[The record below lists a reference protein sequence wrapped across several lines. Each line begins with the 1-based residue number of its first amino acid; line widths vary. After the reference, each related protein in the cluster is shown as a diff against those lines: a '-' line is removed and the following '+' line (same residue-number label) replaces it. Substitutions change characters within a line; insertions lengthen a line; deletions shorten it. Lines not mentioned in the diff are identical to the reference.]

1 MTTIGIDLEQFV
13 RDPYATGIQRVL
25 HQLAMNWP
33 NDMAVAE
40 FVVPVGDRFGLLNS
54 AQATELLAIA
64 FTPREAEVDLRDHV
78 NEYLINTVTTTVPLG
93 DLLSIY
99 DAWLLPEVSYLPRVF
114 ERLDVFHRCMRTTMI
129 GYDTLPQTHPAN
141 YRFVPGSAVWVS
153 EYFRWLSTIE
163 SVVCISEYAQ
173 TSILD
178 RLRRDRTLATT
189 VAHPGGDHLAIRA
202 GNPPA
207 DGEPTRFI
215 RVGTMEA
222 RKCPQEI
229 LAGFRAARAAGANAE
244 LMFVG
249 RASSSDEAIN
259 ADVRAAIRQGLPVT
273 WIEHAADE
281 QVHDIINGGS
291 AFLSIGIEGYGIPVL
306 EAIRLGTP
314 VLYDGIQPA
323 GDLMAGRGAQRV
335 AAGAVDELAQMFTH
349 YSEPGALAGLRADL
363 TPGAVPTWAEFARGV
378 VAAAQPL

>member
-1 MTTIGIDLEQFV
+1 MSTIGIDLEQFV

-25 HQLAMNWP
+25 HQLAKNWP
-33 NDMAVAE
+33 NDVAVAE

-64 FTPREAEVDLRDHV
+64 FTPREAGVDLRDHV
-78 NEYLINTVTTTVPLG
+78 NDYLMNTVTTTVPLG
-93 DLLSIY
+93 ELLAIY
-99 DAWLLPEVSYLPRVF
+99 DAWLLPEVSYLPSVF

-229 LAGFRAARAAGANAE
+229 LAGFRTARANGANAE
-244 LMFVG
+244 LVFVG
-249 RASSSDEAIN
+249 RASSSDDAIN
-259 ADVRAAIRQGLPVT
+259 DDIRLAIRQGLPVT

-281 QVHDIINGGS
+281 QVHDLIGGSS

-314 VLYDGIQPA
+314 VLFDGSQPA
-323 GDLMAGRGAQRV
+323 GDLMAGSGARRV
-335 AAGAVDELAQMFTH
+335 AAGDVAELAQMFTH
-349 YSEPGALAGLRADL
+349 YSAPGALAVLRAEL
-363 TPGAVPTWAEFARGV
+363 APAAVPTWASFAGGV
-378 VAAAQPL
+378 VAAAQPR

>member
-1 MTTIGIDLEQFV
+1 
-13 RDPYATGIQRVL
+13 
-25 HQLAMNWP
+25 
-33 NDMAVAE
+33 
-40 FVVPVGDRFGLLNS
+40 
-54 AQATELLAIA
+54 
-64 FTPREAEVDLRDHV
+64 
-78 NEYLINTVTTTVPLG
+78 
-93 DLLSIY
+93 
-99 DAWLLPEVSYLPRVF
+99 VF
-114 ERLDVFHRCMRTTMI
+114 ERLDIFHRCMRTTMI

-163 SVVCISEYAQ
+163 SVVCISDYAQ

-189 VAHPGGDHLAIRA
+189 VAHPGGDHLSVRA
-202 GNPPA
+202 GNPPTG
-207 DGEPTRFI
+207 DEPTRFI

-222 RKCPQEI
+222 RKSPQEI

-273 WIEHAADE
+273 WIEHASDE
-281 QVHDIINGGS
+281 QVHDLVNSSS
-291 AFLSIGIEGYGIPVL
+291 AFLSFGIEGYGIPVL

-363 TPGAVPTWAEFARGV
+363 VPGAVPTWAEFARGV

>member
-1 MTTIGIDLEQFV
+1 MSTIGIDLEQFV

-25 HQLAMNWP
+25 HQLAKNWP

-64 FTPREAEVDLRDHV
+64 FTPRGEGVDLRDLV
-78 NEYLINTVTTTVPLG
+78 NEYLSENVTTTVPLG
-93 DLLSIY
+93 DLLAIF
-99 DAWLLPEVSYLPRVF
+99 DAWLLPEVSYLPSVF

-222 RKCPQEI
+222 RKSPQEI

-244 LMFVG
+244 LVFVG
-249 RASSSDEAIN
+249 RASSSDDAIN
-259 ADVRAAIRQGLPVT
+259 DDIRLAIRQGLPVT
-273 WIEHAADE
+273 WIEHAAAE

-323 GDLMAGRGAQRV
+323 GDLMAGSGAQRV
-335 AAGAVDELAQMFTH
+335 AAGGVDELAQMFTH

-363 TPGAVPTWAEFARGV
+363 VPGAVPTWAEFARGV
-378 VAAAQPL
+378 VAAARPL

>member
-33 NDMAVAE
+33 NDMALAE

-207 DGEPTRFI
+207 DGEPTRFV

-222 RKCPQEI
+222 RKSPQEI

-244 LMFVG
+244 LVFVG
-249 RASSSDEAIN
+249 RASSSDDAIN
-259 ADVRAAIRQGLPVT
+259 DDIRLAIRQGLPVT

-335 AAGAVDELAQMFTH
+335 AAGGVDELAQMFTH

-363 TPGAVPTWAEFARGV
+363 TPGAVPTWGSFARGV

>member
-1 MTTIGIDLEQFV
+1 MATIGIDLEQFV
-13 RDPYATGIQRVL
+13 RDPYASGIQRVL
-25 HQLAMNWP
+25 HQLAKNWP
-33 NDMAVAE
+33 SDMAAAE
-40 FVVPVGDRFGLLNS
+40 FVVPVGDRFGLLDS

-64 FTPREAEVDLRDHV
+64 FTPREAGVDLRDLV
-78 NEYLINTVTTTVPLG
+78 NDYLTENVTTTVPLG
-93 DLLSIY
+93 DLLAIY
-99 DAWLLPEVSYLPRVF
+99 DAWLLPEVSYLPSVF

-189 VAHPGGDHLAIRA
+189 VAHPGGDHLAICA

-207 DGEPTRFI
+207 AGEPTRFI

-222 RKCPQEI
+222 RKSPQEI
-229 LAGFRAARAAGANAE
+229 LAGFRAARANGANAE
-244 LMFVG
+244 LFFVG

-259 ADVRAAIRQGLPVT
+259 EDIRMAIRQGLPVT

-281 QVHDIINGGS
+281 QVHDLINASS

-314 VLYDGIQPA
+314 VLFDGVQPA
-323 GDLMAGRGAQRV
+323 GDLMVGRGAQRV
-335 AAGAVDELAQMFTH
+335 AAGGVDELAQMFID
-349 YSEPGALAGLRADL
+349 YSAPGALAALRVELAPGL
-363 TPGAVPTWAEFARGV
+363 VPTWGSFARGV
-378 VAAAQPL
+378 AAAARPL

>member
-1 MTTIGIDLEQFV
+1 MSTIGIDLEQFV

-25 HQLAMNWP
+25 HQLAKNWP

-64 FTPREAEVDLRDHV
+64 FTPRGEGVDLRDLV
-78 NEYLINTVTTTVPLG
+78 NEYLSENVTTTVPLG
-93 DLLSIY
+93 DLLAIC
-99 DAWLLPEVSYLPRVF
+99 DAWLLPEVSYLPSVF
-114 ERLDVFHRCMRTTMI
+114 ERLDIFHRCMRTTMI

-244 LMFVG
+244 LVFVG
-249 RASSSDEAIN
+249 RASSSDDAIN
-259 ADVRAAIRQGLPVT
+259 DDIRLAIRQGLPVT

-335 AAGAVDELAQMFTH
+335 AAGGVDELAQMFTH

>member
-64 FTPREAEVDLRDHV
+64 FTPREEEVDLRDHV

-244 LMFVG
+244 LVFVG
-249 RASSSDEAIN
+249 RASSSDDAIN
-259 ADVRAAIRQGLPVT
+259 DDIRLAIRQGLPVT

-349 YSEPGALAGLRADL
+349 YSEPGALAGLQADL
-363 TPGAVPTWAEFARGV
+363 TPAAVPTWASFARGV

>member
-222 RKCPQEI
+222 RKSPQEI

-244 LMFVG
+244 LVFVG
-249 RASSSDEAIN
+249 RASSSDDAIN
-259 ADVRAAIRQGLPVT
+259 DDIRLAIRQGLPVT

>member
-1 MTTIGIDLEQFV
+1 
-13 RDPYATGIQRVL
+13 
-25 HQLAMNWP
+25 
-33 NDMAVAE
+33 
-40 FVVPVGDRFGLLNS
+40 
-54 AQATELLAIA
+54 
-64 FTPREAEVDLRDHV
+64 
-78 NEYLINTVTTTVPLG
+78 
-93 DLLSIY
+93 
-99 DAWLLPEVSYLPRVF
+99 
-114 ERLDVFHRCMRTTMI
+114 
-129 GYDTLPQTHPAN
+129 
-141 YRFVPGSAVWVS
+141 
-153 EYFRWLSTIE
+153 
-163 SVVCISEYAQ
+163 
-173 TSILD
+173 
-178 RLRRDRTLATT
+178 
-189 VAHPGGDHLAIRA
+189 
-202 GNPPA
+202 
-207 DGEPTRFI
+207 
-215 RVGTMEA
+215 MEA

-244 LMFVG
+244 LVFVG
-249 RASSSDEAIN
+249 RASSSDDAIN
-259 ADVRAAIRQGLPVT
+259 DDIRLAIRQGLPVT

-363 TPGAVPTWAEFARGV
+363 VPGAVPTWAEFARGV

>member
-64 FTPREAEVDLRDHV
+64 FTPREAEVDLSDHV
-78 NEYLINTVTTTVPLG
+78 NDYLLNTVTTTVPVG

-222 RKCPQEI
+222 RKSPQEI

-244 LMFVG
+244 LVFVG
-249 RASSSDEAIN
+249 RASSSDDAIN
-259 ADVRAAIRQGLPVT
+259 DDIRLAIRQGLPVT

-335 AAGAVDELAQMFTH
+335 AAGGVDELAQMFTH
-349 YSEPGALAGLRADL
+349 YSEPGELAGLRADL

>member
-1 MTTIGIDLEQFV
+1 MSTIGIDLEQFV

-173 TSILD
+173 MSILD

-222 RKCPQEI
+222 RKSPQEI

-244 LMFVG
+244 LVFVG
-249 RASSSDEAIN
+249 RASSSDDAIN
-259 ADVRAAIRQGLPVT
+259 DDIRLAIRQGLPVT

-323 GDLMAGRGAQRV
+323 GDLMAGRGAERV

-363 TPGAVPTWAEFARGV
+363 TPAEVPTWAEFARGV

>member
-1 MTTIGIDLEQFV
+1 MSTIGIDLEQFV

-25 HQLAMNWP
+25 HQLAKNWP
-33 NDMAVAE
+33 NDVAVAE

-64 FTPREAEVDLRDHV
+64 FTPREAGVDLRDHV
-78 NEYLINTVTTTVPLG
+78 NDYLMNTVTTTVPLG

-99 DAWLLPEVSYLPRVF
+99 DAWLLPEVSYLPSVF

-229 LAGFRAARAAGANAE
+229 LAGFRTARANGANAE
-244 LMFVG
+244 LVFVG
-249 RASSSDEAIN
+249 RASSSDDAIN
-259 ADVRAAIRQGLPVT
+259 DDIRLAIRQGLPVT

-314 VLYDGIQPA
+314 VLFDGSQPA
-323 GDLMAGRGAQRV
+323 CDLMAGSGAQRV
-335 AAGAVDELAQMFTH
+335 AAGGVAELAQMFTQ
-349 YSEPGALAGLRADL
+349 YSAPGALAALRAEL
-363 TPGAVPTWAEFARGV
+363 APAAVPTWASFARGV
-378 VAAAQPL
+378 VAAAKPR

>member
-33 NDMAVAE
+33 NEMAVAE

-78 NEYLINTVTTTVPLG
+78 NDYLLNTVTTTVPLG

-189 VAHPGGDHLAIRA
+189 VARPGGDHLAIRA

-207 DGEPTRFI
+207 DGEPTRFV

-222 RKCPQEI
+222 RKNPQEI

-244 LMFVG
+244 LVFVG
-249 RASSSDEAIN
+249 RASSSDDAIN
-259 ADVRAAIRQGLPVT
+259 DDIRLAIRQGLPVT

-335 AAGAVDELAQMFTH
+335 VAGGVDELAQMFTQ
-349 YSEPGALAGLRADL
+349 YSEPGALAGLQADL
-363 TPGAVPTWAEFARGV
+363 APGAVPTWAEFARGV
-378 VAAAQPL
+378 VAAARPL

>member
-1 MTTIGIDLEQFV
+1 MSTIGIDLEQFV

-25 HQLAMNWP
+25 HQLAKNWP

-64 FTPREAEVDLRDHV
+64 FTPCEEEVDLRDHV

-244 LMFVG
+244 LVFVG
-249 RASSSDEAIN
+249 RASSSDDAIN
-259 ADVRAAIRQGLPVT
+259 DDIRLAIRQGLPVT
-273 WIEHAADE
+273 WIEHASDE

-335 AAGAVDELAQMFTH
+335 AAGGVNELAQMFTH
-349 YSEPGALAGLRADL
+349 YSEPGALAGLQADL
-363 TPGAVPTWAEFARGV
+363 APAAVPTWASFARGV

>member
-25 HQLAMNWP
+25 HQLAKNWP
-33 NDMAVAE
+33 NDVAVAE

-64 FTPREAEVDLRDHV
+64 FTPREAGVDLRDHV
-78 NEYLINTVTTTVPLG
+78 NDYLMNTVTTTVPLG

-99 DAWLLPEVSYLPRVF
+99 DAWLLPEVSYLPSVF

-229 LAGFRAARAAGANAE
+229 LAGFRTARANGANAE
-244 LMFVG
+244 LVFVG
-249 RASSSDEAIN
+249 RASSSDDAIN
-259 ADVRAAIRQGLPVT
+259 DDIRLAIRQGLPVT

-314 VLYDGIQPA
+314 VLFDGSQPA
-323 GDLMAGRGAQRV
+323 GDLMAGSGAQRV
-335 AAGAVDELAQMFTH
+335 AAGGVAELAQMFTQ
-349 YSEPGALAGLRADL
+349 YSAPGALAALRAEL
-363 TPGAVPTWAEFARGV
+363 APAAVPTWASFARGV
-378 VAAAQPL
+378 VAAAKPR

>member
-141 YRFVPGSAVWVS
+141 YRFVPGFAVWVS

-222 RKCPQEI
+222 RKSPQEI

-244 LMFVG
+244 LVFVG
-249 RASSSDEAIN
+249 RASSSDDAIN
-259 ADVRAAIRQGLPVT
+259 DDIRLAIRQGLPVT

-363 TPGAVPTWAEFARGV
+363 APGAVPTWGSFARGV
-378 VAAAQPL
+378 VAAARPL

>member
-78 NEYLINTVTTTVPLG
+78 NEYLLNTVTTTVPLG

-189 VAHPGGDHLAIRA
+189 VARPGGDHLAIRA

-207 DGEPTRFI
+207 DGEPTRFV

-222 RKCPQEI
+222 RKNPQEI

-244 LMFVG
+244 LVFVG
-249 RASSSDEAIN
+249 RASSSDDAIN
-259 ADVRAAIRQGLPVT
+259 DDIRLAIRQGLPVT

-314 VLYDGIQPA
+314 VLFDGIQPA
-323 GDLMAGRGAQRV
+323 GDLMVGSGAQRV
-335 AAGAVDELAQMFTH
+335 AAGGVDELAQMFTQ
-349 YSEPGALAGLRADL
+349 YSEPGALAGLQADL
-363 TPGAVPTWAEFARGV
+363 APGAVPTWAEFARGV
-378 VAAAQPL
+378 VAAARPL

>member
-1 MTTIGIDLEQFV
+1 MSTIGIDLEQFV

-25 HQLAMNWP
+25 HQLAKNWP

-178 RLRRDRTLATT
+178 RLRRDRTLAAT

-222 RKCPQEI
+222 RKSPQEI

-244 LMFVG
+244 LVFVG
-249 RASSSDEAIN
+249 RASSSDDAIN
-259 ADVRAAIRQGLPVT
+259 DDIRLAIRQGLPVT

-323 GDLMAGRGAQRV
+323 GDLMAGRGAERV

>member
-1 MTTIGIDLEQFV
+1 MSTIGIDLEQFV

-33 NDMAVAE
+33 NEMAVAE

-64 FTPREAEVDLRDHV
+64 FTPREEEVDLRDHV

-222 RKCPQEI
+222 RKSPQEI
-229 LAGFRAARAAGANAE
+229 LAGVRAARAAGANAE
-244 LMFVG
+244 LVFVG
-249 RASSSDEAIN
+249 RASSSDDAIN
-259 ADVRAAIRQGLPVT
+259 DDIRLAIRQGLPVT

-349 YSEPGALAGLRADL
+349 YSEPGALAGLQADL
-363 TPGAVPTWAEFARGV
+363 APGAVPTWAEFARGV
-378 VAAAQPL
+378 VAAARPL

>member
-1 MTTIGIDLEQFV
+1 MSTIGIDLEQFV

-78 NEYLINTVTTTVPLG
+78 NDYLLNTVTTTVPLG

-222 RKCPQEI
+222 RKSPQEI

-244 LMFVG
+244 LVFVG
-249 RASSSDEAIN
+249 RASSSDDAIN
-259 ADVRAAIRQGLPVT
+259 DDIRLAIRQGLPVT

-323 GDLMAGRGAQRV
+323 GDLMAGSGAQRV
-335 AAGAVDELAQMFTH
+335 AAGGVDELAQMFTH
-349 YSEPGALAGLRADL
+349 YSEPGELAGLRADL
-363 TPGAVPTWAEFARGV
+363 TPGAVPTWGSFARGV
-378 VAAAQPL
+378 VAAARPL

>member
-1 MTTIGIDLEQFV
+1 MATIGIDLEQFV

-25 HQLAMNWP
+25 HQLAKNWP

-207 DGEPTRFI
+207 DGEPTRFV

-222 RKCPQEI
+222 RKSPQEI

-244 LMFVG
+244 LVFVG
-249 RASSSDEAIN
+249 RASSSDDAIN
-259 ADVRAAIRQGLPVT
+259 DDIRLAIRQGLPVT

-335 AAGAVDELAQMFTH
+335 AAGGVDELAQMFTH

-363 TPGAVPTWAEFARGV
+363 APGAVPTWGSFARGV

>member
-33 NDMAVAE
+33 NDMALAE

-207 DGEPTRFI
+207 DGEPTRFV

-222 RKCPQEI
+222 RKSPQEI

-244 LMFVG
+244 LVFVG
-249 RASSSDEAIN
+249 RASSSDDAIN
-259 ADVRAAIRQGLPVT
+259 DDIRLAIRQGLPVT

-306 EAIRLGTP
+306 EGIRLGTP

-335 AAGAVDELAQMFTH
+335 AAGGVDELAQMFTH

-363 TPGAVPTWAEFARGV
+363 TPGAVPTWGSFARGV

>member
-1 MTTIGIDLEQFV
+1 MSTIGIDLEQFV

-25 HQLAMNWP
+25 HQLAKNWP

-64 FTPREAEVDLRDHV
+64 FTPRGEGVDLRDLV
-78 NEYLINTVTTTVPLG
+78 NEYLSENVTTTVPLG
-93 DLLSIY
+93 DLLAIC
-99 DAWLLPEVSYLPRVF
+99 DAWLLPEVSYLPSVF
-114 ERLDVFHRCMRTTMI
+114 ERLDIFHRCMRTTMI

-222 RKCPQEI
+222 RKSPQEI

-244 LMFVG
+244 LVFVG
-249 RASSSDEAIN
+249 RASSSDDAIN
-259 ADVRAAIRQGLPVT
+259 DDIRLAIRQGLPVT

-335 AAGAVDELAQMFTH
+335 AAGGVNELAQMFTH
-349 YSEPGALAGLRADL
+349 YSEPGALAGLQADL
-363 TPGAVPTWAEFARGV
+363 APAAVPTWASFARGV

>member
-33 NDMAVAE
+33 NEMAVAE

-222 RKCPQEI
+222 RKSPQEI

-244 LMFVG
+244 LVFVG
-249 RASSSDEAIN
+249 RASSSDDAIN
-259 ADVRAAIRQGLPVT
+259 DDIRLAIRQGLPVT

-323 GDLMAGRGAQRV
+323 GDLMAGSGAQRV

-363 TPGAVPTWAEFARGV
+363 APGAVPTWAEFARGV
-378 VAAAQPL
+378 VAAARPL

>member
-1 MTTIGIDLEQFV
+1 
-13 RDPYATGIQRVL
+13 
-25 HQLAMNWP
+25 
-33 NDMAVAE
+33 
-40 FVVPVGDRFGLLNS
+40 
-54 AQATELLAIA
+54 
-64 FTPREAEVDLRDHV
+64 
-78 NEYLINTVTTTVPLG
+78 
-93 DLLSIY
+93 
-99 DAWLLPEVSYLPRVF
+99 
-114 ERLDVFHRCMRTTMI
+114 
-129 GYDTLPQTHPAN
+129 
-141 YRFVPGSAVWVS
+141 VWVS

-222 RKCPQEI
+222 RKSPQEI

-244 LMFVG
+244 LVFVG
-249 RASSSDEAIN
+249 RASSSDDAIN
-259 ADVRAAIRQGLPVT
+259 DDIRLAIRQGLPVT

-323 GDLMAGRGAQRV
+323 GDLMAGRGAERV

-363 TPGAVPTWAEFARGV
+363 APGAVPTWGSFARGV
-378 VAAAQPL
+378 AAAAQPL

>member
-1 MTTIGIDLEQFV
+1 MSTIGIDLEQFV

-25 HQLAMNWP
+25 HQLAKNWP

-64 FTPREAEVDLRDHV
+64 FTPRGEGVDLRDLV
-78 NEYLINTVTTTVPLG
+78 NEYLSENVTTTVPLG
-93 DLLSIY
+93 DLLAIC
-99 DAWLLPEVSYLPRVF
+99 DAWLLPEVSYLPSVF
-114 ERLDVFHRCMRTTMI
+114 ERLDIFHRCMRTTMI

-163 SVVCISEYAQ
+163 SVVCISDYAQ

-189 VAHPGGDHLAIRA
+189 VAHPGGDHLSVRA
-202 GNPPA
+202 GNPPTG
-207 DGEPTRFI
+207 DEPTRFI

-222 RKCPQEI
+222 RKSPQEI
-229 LAGFRAARAAGANAE
+229 LAGFRAARATGANAE
-244 LMFVG
+244 LVFVG
-249 RASSSDEAIN
+249 RASSSDDAIN
-259 ADVRAAIRQGLPVT
+259 DDIRLAIRQGLPVT

-335 AAGAVDELAQMFTH
+335 AAGSTGDMAQMFTH
-349 YSEPGALAGLRADL
+349 YSEPGALAGLQADL
-363 TPGAVPTWAEFARGV
+363 APGAVPTWAEFARGV
-378 VAAAQPL
+378 VAAARPL

>member
-222 RKCPQEI
+222 RKSPQEI

-244 LMFVG
+244 LVFVG
-249 RASSSDEAIN
+249 RASSSDDAIN
-259 ADVRAAIRQGLPVT
+259 DDIRLAIRQGLPVT

-323 GDLMAGRGAQRV
+323 GDLMAGSGAQRV
-335 AAGAVDELAQMFTH
+335 AAGGVDELAQMFTH
-349 YSEPGALAGLRADL
+349 YSEPGELAGLRADL

>member
-1 MTTIGIDLEQFV
+1 MSTIGIDLEQFV

-25 HQLAMNWP
+25 HQLAKNWP
-33 NDMAVAE
+33 NDVAVAE

-64 FTPREAEVDLRDHV
+64 FTPREAGVDLRDHV
-78 NEYLINTVTTTVPLG
+78 NDYLMNTVTTTVPLG
-93 DLLSIY
+93 ELLAIY
-99 DAWLLPEVSYLPRVF
+99 DAWLLPEVSYLPSVF

-229 LAGFRAARAAGANAE
+229 LAGFRTARANGANAE
-244 LMFVG
+244 LVFVG
-249 RASSSDEAIN
+249 RASSSDDAIN
-259 ADVRAAIRQGLPVT
+259 DDIRLAIRQGLPVT

-281 QVHDIINGGS
+281 QVHDLIGGSS

-314 VLYDGIQPA
+314 VLFDGSQPA
-323 GDLMAGRGAQRV
+323 GDLMAGSGARRV
-335 AAGAVDELAQMFTH
+335 AAGDVAELAQMFTH
-349 YSEPGALAGLRADL
+349 YSAPGALAALRAEL
-363 TPGAVPTWAEFARGV
+363 APAAVPTWASFAGGV
-378 VAAAQPL
+378 VAAAQPR

>member
-222 RKCPQEI
+222 RKSPQEI

-244 LMFVG
+244 LVFVG
-249 RASSSDEAIN
+249 RASSSDDAIN
-259 ADVRAAIRQGLPVT
+259 DDIRLAIRQGLPVT

-363 TPGAVPTWAEFARGV
+363 VPGAVPTWAEFARGV

>member
-1 MTTIGIDLEQFV
+1 MATIGIDLEQFV

-25 HQLAMNWP
+25 HQLAKNWP

-64 FTPREAEVDLRDHV
+64 FTPREEEVDLRDHV

-244 LMFVG
+244 LVFVG
-249 RASSSDEAIN
+249 RASSSDDAIN
-259 ADVRAAIRQGLPVT
+259 DDIRLAIRQGLPVT

-323 GDLMAGRGAQRV
+323 GDLMAGRGAERV

>member
-25 HQLAMNWP
+25 HQLAKNWP
-33 NDMAVAE
+33 NDVAVAE

-78 NEYLINTVTTTVPLG
+78 NEYLMNTVTTTVPLG

-99 DAWLLPEVSYLPRVF
+99 DAWLLPEVSYLPSVF

-229 LAGFRAARAAGANAE
+229 LAGFRAARANGANAE
-244 LMFVG
+244 LVFVG
-249 RASSSDEAIN
+249 RASSSDDAIN
-259 ADVRAAIRQGLPVT
+259 DDIRLAIRQGLPVT

-306 EAIRLGTP
+306 EAIRLGTS
-314 VLYDGIQPA
+314 VLYDGSQPA
-323 GDLMAGRGAQRV
+323 GDLMAGSGAQRV
-335 AAGAVDELAQMFTH
+335 AAGGVAELAQMFTQ
-349 YSEPGALAGLRADL
+349 YSAPGALAALRAEL
-363 TPGAVPTWAEFARGV
+363 APAAVPTWASFARGV
-378 VAAAQPL
+378 VAAAQPR

>member
-1 MTTIGIDLEQFV
+1 M
-13 RDPYATGIQRVL
+13 
-25 HQLAMNWP
+25 
-33 NDMAVAE
+33 
-40 FVVPVGDRFGLLNS
+40 VPVGDRFGLLNS

-222 RKCPQEI
+222 RKSPQEI

-244 LMFVG
+244 LVFVG
-249 RASSSDEAIN
+249 RASSSDDAIN
-259 ADVRAAIRQGLPVT
+259 DDIRLAIRQGLPVT

-363 TPGAVPTWAEFARGV
+363 APGTVPTWGSFARGV

>member
-1 MTTIGIDLEQFV
+1 MSTIGIDLEQFV

-25 HQLAMNWP
+25 HQLAKNWP

-64 FTPREAEVDLRDHV
+64 FTPRGEGVDLRDLV
-78 NEYLINTVTTTVPLG
+78 NEYLSENVTTTVPLG
-93 DLLSIY
+93 DLLAIC
-99 DAWLLPEVSYLPRVF
+99 DAWLLPEVSYLPSVF
-114 ERLDVFHRCMRTTMI
+114 ERLDIFHRCMRTTMI

-163 SVVCISEYAQ
+163 SVVCISDYAQ

-189 VAHPGGDHLAIRA
+189 VAHPGGDHLAVRA

-207 DGEPTRFI
+207 GDEPTRFI

-222 RKCPQEI
+222 RKSPQEI

-273 WIEHAADE
+273 WIEHASDE
-281 QVHDIINGGS
+281 QVHDLVNTSS

-314 VLYDGIQPA
+314 VLFHGIQPA
-323 GDLMAGRGAQRV
+323 GDLMAGSGAQRV
-335 AAGAVDELAQMFTH
+335 AARDVDELAQMFVDH
-349 YSEPGALAGLRADL
+349 SAPGALAALRAEL
-363 TPGAVPTWAEFARGV
+363 APAAVPTWAEFARGV
-378 VAAAQPL
+378 VAAARPL

>member
-33 NDMAVAE
+33 NEMAVAE

-64 FTPREAEVDLRDHV
+64 FTPRGEGVDLRDLV
-78 NEYLINTVTTTVPLG
+78 NEYLSENVTTTVPLG
-93 DLLSIY
+93 DLLAIC
-99 DAWLLPEVSYLPRVF
+99 DAWLLPEVSYLPSVF
-114 ERLDVFHRCMRTTMI
+114 ERLDIFHRCMRTTMI

-163 SVVCISEYAQ
+163 SVVCISDYAQ

-189 VAHPGGDHLAIRA
+189 VAHPGGDHLSVRA
-202 GNPPA
+202 GNPPTG
-207 DGEPTRFI
+207 DEPTRFI

-222 RKCPQEI
+222 RKSPQEI

-273 WIEHAADE
+273 WIEHASDE
-281 QVHDIINGGS
+281 QVHDLVNSSS
-291 AFLSIGIEGYGIPVL
+291 AFLSFGIEGYGIPVL

-363 TPGAVPTWAEFARGV
+363 APAEVPTWAEFARGV

>member
-33 NDMAVAE
+33 NDMALAE

-78 NEYLINTVTTTVPLG
+78 NEYLINSVTTTVPLG

-207 DGEPTRFI
+207 DGEPTRFV

-222 RKCPQEI
+222 RKSPQEI

-244 LMFVG
+244 LVFVG
-249 RASSSDEAIN
+249 RASSSDDAIN
-259 ADVRAAIRQGLPVT
+259 DDIRLAIRQGLPVT

-335 AAGAVDELAQMFTH
+335 AAGGVDELAQMFTH

-363 TPGAVPTWAEFARGV
+363 TPGAVPTWGSFARGV